1 MFSNFLFRIFF
12 DLINFL
18 YDQLE
23 IPTFFGDFETN
34 FGRSDLFLEVFRSTR
49 FCTKLVPGLSMYN
62 KAIPIVTFGG
72 LDQSNRPPHDTHCGV
87 RQQLGRW
94 GRPSP

>member
-23 IPTFFGDFETN
+23 IPTFLGDFETN

>member
-23 IPTFFGDFETN
+23 IPTFLGDFETN
-34 FGRSDLFLEVFRSTR
+34 FGRSDLFLEVFGGP
-49 FCTKLVPGLSMYN
+49 KLPLKMIFEKKVFSKCFP
-62 KAIPIVTFGG
+62 TFYSASF
-72 LDQSNRPPHDTHCGV
+72 LI
-87 RQQLGRW
+87 
-94 GRPSP
+94 